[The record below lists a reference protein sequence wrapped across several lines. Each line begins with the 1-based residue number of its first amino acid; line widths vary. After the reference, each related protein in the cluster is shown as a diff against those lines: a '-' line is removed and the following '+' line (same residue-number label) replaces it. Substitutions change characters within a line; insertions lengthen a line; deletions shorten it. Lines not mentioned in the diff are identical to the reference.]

1 MEEKI
6 QFSFEDQRGDE
17 DVIFVLKQHPWVISK
32 AGFIGVI
39 LIALLI
45 IAYLIFGFSKVT
57 SILLVAEII
66 LIIIYTLYV
75 WFLYNNNLA
84 ILTNQRLIIIEQKNL
99 FTRQISESELDKIQ
113 NLTVEV
119 KGMMKTL
126 LNFGN
131 IKITTAG
138 VALEL
143 SIRNIE
149 NPYKVQQQIAKYCKQ
164 ISNKPEEQKFKR
176 II

>member
-1 MEEKI
+1 
-6 QFSFEDQRGDE
+6 
-17 DVIFVLKQHPWVISK
+17 
-32 AGFIGVI
+32 
-39 LIALLI
+39 
-45 IAYLIFGFSKVT
+45 
-57 SILLVAEII
+57 
-66 LIIIYTLYV
+66 
-75 WFLYNNNLA
+75 
-84 ILTNQRLIIIEQKNL
+84 
-99 FTRQISESELDKIQ
+99 
-113 NLTVEV
+113 
-119 KGMMKTL
+119 MMKTL

>member
-84 ILTNQRLIIIEQKNL
+84 ILTNQRLIIIE
-99 FTRQISESELDKIQ
+99 
-113 NLTVEV
+113 
-119 KGMMKTL
+119 
-126 LNFGN
+126 
-131 IKITTAG
+131 
-138 VALEL
+138 
-143 SIRNIE
+143 
-149 NPYKVQQQIAKYCKQ
+149 
-164 ISNKPEEQKFKR
+164 
-176 II
+176 

>member
-6 QFSFEDQRGDE
+6 QFTFEDQRADE
-17 DVIFVLKQHPWVISK
+17 DVIFVLKQHPWIMSK
-32 AGFIGVI
+32 SGFMG
-39 LIALLI
+39 LALVVLLVV
-45 IAYLIFGFSKVT
+45 AYLIFGFSKVT
-57 SILLVAEII
+57 SILLVIEII
-66 LIIIYTLYV
+66 IIIGYSLYV

-164 ISNKPEEQKFKR
+164 ISNNYQASSTKKL
-176 II
+176 I